1 MTSMLS
7 SRQRGAVRLAWR
19 FIAPYRGRVL
29 GALLALL
36 FTAAITLSMG
46 QGIKLLVDQGLA
58 TQSPAALRHSLLL
71 FFVLVLALAF
81 GTYTRFYL
89 VSWIGERVVA
99 DIRRRVFDHL
109 IELHPGFYESNRS
122 SEIQSRLTADTTLLQ
137 SVIGSSLSM
146 ALRNLIMLIGGS
158 ILLVVTNPKLSGIVL
173 LALPLVVA
181 PILLFGRRVRALSR
195 QSQDRVADV
204 GSYVGEVLGQIKT
217 VQAYNHQDEDKRRFG
232 ESAEA
237 AFDVA
242 RKRIAQRSWLIT
254 VVIVLVLGAVGVM
267 LWVGGMDVIAGRIS
281 GGELAAFVFYSL
293 IVGSSFG
300 TLSEVIGELQRAA
313 GAAERIG
320 ELLRSRN
327 AIVAPE
333 RPQPLQRPVQGRIE
347 LQGVRFAYPSR
358 ADSYAIDGVDLQVAA
373 GETLALVG
381 PSGAGKSTLFDLL
394 LRFFDPQQGR
404 ILIDGVPIDQLDPR
418 ELRACFALVSQTPA
432 LFYGSIEDNIRYG
445 RLDASQAEVEAAAR
459 AAHAH
464 EFIQRL
470 PQGYQTHLGE
480 AGLGLSGGQRQR
492 LAIARALLAD
502 APILLLD
509 EATSALDAESE
520 HLIQQALPSLMAGR
534 TTLVI
539 AHRLAT
545 VKQADRIAVIERGRL
560 AAIGR
565 HWPACRADRQQ
576 RAVCAPGRAAVRQL
590 ALRLDGGGGAG
601 RGDDDRRHGQP
612 LPPEQLLA
620 EEDQATERGDRRLQA
635 HQHAEGTR
643 GHACQGDHFQAVR
656 QRR

>member
-7 SRQRGAVRLAWR
+7 SRQRGAIRLAWR

-29 GALLALL
+29 GALLALM

-58 TQSPAALRHSLLL
+58 TQSPAALRQSLLL

-158 ILLVVTNPKLSGIVL
+158 VLLVVTNPKLSGIVL

-320 ELLRSRN
+320 ELLRASN

-333 RPQPLQRPVQGRIE
+333 QPRHLPQPVQGRIE
-347 LQGVRFAYPSR
+347 LQNVRFAYPSR
-358 ADSYAIDGVDLQVAA
+358 SDSYAIDGVDLQVAA

-394 LRFFDPQQGR
+394 LRFFDPQGGR

-418 ELRACFALVSQTPA
+418 KLRASFALVSQNPA
-432 LFYGSIEDNIRYG
+432 LFFGSVEDNIRYG

-545 VKQADRIAVIERGRL
+545 VKQADRIAVIEHGRL
-560 AAIGR
+560 AAIGS
-565 HWPACRADRQQ
+565 HAE
-576 RAVCAPGRAAVRQL
+576 L
-590 ALRLDGGGGAG
+590 IESS
-601 RGDDDRRHGQP
+601 P
-612 LPPEQLLA
+612 LYARLA
-620 EEDQATERGDRRLQA
+620 ELQF
-635 HQHAEGTR
+635 GS
-643 GHACQGDHFQAVR
+643 
-656 QRR
+656 

>member
-1 MTSMLS
+1 MLSILS
-7 SRQRGAVRLAWR
+7 SRQRNALRMAWR
-19 FIAPYRGRVL
+19 FIAPYRGRVF
-29 GALLALL
+29 GALLALM

-58 TQSPAALRHSLLL
+58 TQSPAALQQSIGL
-71 FFVLVLALAF
+71 FFVLVLALAI
-81 GTYTRFYL
+81 GTFTRFYL
-89 VSWIGERVVA
+89 VSWIGERFVA
-99 DIRRRVFDHL
+99 DIRKRVFNHL

-146 ALRNLIMLIGGS
+146 ALRNLIMLVGGS
-158 ILLVVTNPKLSGIVL
+158 VLLVVTNAKLSGIVL
-173 LALPLVVA
+173 IALPLVVA
-181 PILLFGRRVRALSR
+181 PILIFGRRVRALSR

-217 VQAYNHQDEDKRRFG
+217 VQAYNHQNEDKRRFG
-232 ESAEA
+232 LSAEA
-237 AFDVA
+237 AFDTA
-242 RKRIAQRSWLIT
+242 RQRIAQRAWLIT

-293 IVGSSFG
+293 IVGSAFG

-313 GAAERIG
+313 GAAERIA
-320 ELLRSRN
+320 ELLQARN
-327 AIVAPE
+327 EITPPASDALH
-333 RPQPLQRPVQGRIE
+333 LQQPVQGRIE
-347 LQGVRFAYPSR
+347 LQGLRFAYPSR
-358 ADSYAIDGVDLQVAA
+358 PGSFAVDGIDLQVAA

-404 ILIDGVPIDQLDPR
+404 ILIDGVPIQQLDPR
-418 ELRACFALVSQTPA
+418 ELRSSFALVSQNPA
-432 LFYGSIEDNIRYG
+432 LFFGSVEDNIRYG
-445 RLDASQAEVEAAAR
+445 KTTASLAEVEAAAK

-464 EFIQRL
+464 EFIMKL
-470 PQGYQTHLGE
+470 PDGYQTHLGD

-492 LAIARALLAD
+492 LAIARALLVD

-520 HLIQQALPSLMAGR
+520 HLIQQALPPLMEGR

-545 VKQADRIAVIERGRL
+545 VKSADRIAVIEQGKL
-560 AAIGR
+560 AAIGTHSELVSNSPLYAR
-565 HWPACRADRQQ
+565 LAELQFSNEAE
-576 RAVCAPGRAAVRQL
+576 AAV
-590 ALRLDGGGGAG
+590 
-601 RGDDDRRHGQP
+601 
-612 LPPEQLLA
+612 
-620 EEDQATERGDRRLQA
+620 
-635 HQHAEGTR
+635 
-643 GHACQGDHFQAVR
+643 
-656 QRR
+656 

>member
-1 MTSMLS
+1 MLSILS
-7 SRQRGAVRLAWR
+7 SRQRNALRMAWR
-19 FIAPYRGRVL
+19 FIAPYRGRVF
-29 GALLALL
+29 GALLALM

-58 TQSPAALRHSLLL
+58 TQSPAALQHSIGL
-71 FFVLVLALAF
+71 FFVLVLALAI
-81 GTYTRFYL
+81 GTFTRFYL
-89 VSWIGERVVA
+89 VSWIGERFVA
-99 DIRRRVFDHL
+99 DIRKRVFNHL

-146 ALRNLIMLIGGS
+146 ALRNLIMLVGGS
-158 ILLVVTNPKLSGIVL
+158 VLLVVTNAKLSGIVL
-173 LALPLVVA
+173 MALPLVVA
-181 PILLFGRRVRALSR
+181 PILIFGRRVRALSR

-217 VQAYNHQDEDKRRFG
+217 VQAYNHQAEDKRRFG
-232 ESAEA
+232 LSAEA
-237 AFDVA
+237 AFDTA
-242 RKRIAQRSWLIT
+242 RQRIAQRAWLIT

-293 IVGSSFG
+293 IVGSAFG

-313 GAAERIG
+313 GAAERIA
-320 ELLRSRN
+320 ELLQARN
-327 AIVAPE
+327 EITPPASDALHL
-333 RPQPLQRPVQGRIE
+333 PQPAQGRIE
-347 LQGVRFAYPSR
+347 LQELRFAYPSR
-358 ADSYAIDGVDLQVAA
+358 PGSFAVDGIDLQVAA

-394 LRFFDPQQGR
+394 LRFFDPQTGS
-404 ILIDGVPIDQLDPR
+404 ILIDGVPIQQLDPR
-418 ELRACFALVSQTPA
+418 ELRSSFALVSQNPA
-432 LFYGSIEDNIRYG
+432 LFFGSVEDNIRYG
-445 RLDASQAEVEAAAR
+445 KTTASLAEVEAAAK

-464 EFIQRL
+464 EFIMKL
-470 PQGYQTHLGE
+470 PDGYQTHLGD

-492 LAIARALLAD
+492 LAIARALLVD

-520 HLIQQALPSLMAGR
+520 HLIQQALPPLMEGR

-545 VKQADRIAVIERGRL
+545 VKSADRIAVIEHGKL
-560 AAIGR
+560 AAIGT
-565 HWPACRADRQQ
+565 HSEL
-576 RAVCAPGRAAVRQL
+576 VNSS
-590 ALRLDGGGGAG
+590 
-601 RGDDDRRHGQP
+601 P
-612 LPPEQLLA
+612 LYARLA
-620 EEDQATERGDRRLQA
+620 ELQFSNE
-635 HQHAEGTR
+635 AEVVG
-643 GHACQGDHFQAVR
+643 
-656 QRR
+656 

>member
-1 MTSMLS
+1 MLSILS
-7 SRQRGAVRLAWR
+7 SRQRNALRMAWR
-19 FIAPYRGRVL
+19 FIAPYRGRVF
-29 GALLALL
+29 GALLALM

-58 TQSPAALRHSLLL
+58 TQSPAALQQSIGL
-71 FFVLVLALAF
+71 FFVLVLALAI
-81 GTYTRFYL
+81 GTFTRFYL
-89 VSWIGERVVA
+89 VSWIGERFVA
-99 DIRRRVFDHL
+99 DIRKRVFNHL

-146 ALRNLIMLIGGS
+146 ALRNLIMLVGGS
-158 ILLVVTNPKLSGIVL
+158 VLLVVTNAKLSGIVL
-173 LALPLVVA
+173 MALPLVVA
-181 PILLFGRRVRALSR
+181 PILIFGRRVRALSR

-217 VQAYNHQDEDKRRFG
+217 VQAYNHQAEDKRRFG
-232 ESAEA
+232 LSAEA
-237 AFDVA
+237 AFDTA
-242 RKRIAQRSWLIT
+242 RQRIAQRAWLIT

-293 IVGSSFG
+293 IVGSAFG

-313 GAAERIG
+313 GAAERIA
-320 ELLRSRN
+320 ELLQARN
-327 AIVAPE
+327 EITAPVADGL
-333 RPQPLQRPVQGRIE
+333 RLPQPVAGCIE
-347 LQGVRFAYPSR
+347 LQGLRFSYPSR
-358 ADSYAIDGVDLQVAA
+358 LGSFAVDGIDLQVAA

-404 ILIDGVPIDQLDPR
+404 ILIDGQPIQQLDPY
-418 ELRACFALVSQTPA
+418 ELRRSFALVSQSPA
-432 LFYGSIEDNIRYG
+432 LFFGSVEDNIRYG
-445 RLDASQAEVEAAAR
+445 KTTASLAEVEAAAK

-464 EFIQRL
+464 EFIMKL
-470 PQGYQTHLGE
+470 PNGYQTHLGD

-492 LAIARALLAD
+492 LAIARALLVD

-520 HLIQQALPSLMAGR
+520 HLIQQALPRLMQGR

-545 VKQADRIAVIERGRL
+545 VKSADRIAVIDHGKLVAIGTHSELVSSSPLYARL
-560 AAIGR
+560 AELQFNSDTTE
-565 HWPACRADRQQ
+565 PA
-576 RAVCAPGRAAVRQL
+576 L
-590 ALRLDGGGGAG
+590 
-601 RGDDDRRHGQP
+601 
-612 LPPEQLLA
+612 
-620 EEDQATERGDRRLQA
+620 
-635 HQHAEGTR
+635 
-643 GHACQGDHFQAVR
+643 
-656 QRR
+656 